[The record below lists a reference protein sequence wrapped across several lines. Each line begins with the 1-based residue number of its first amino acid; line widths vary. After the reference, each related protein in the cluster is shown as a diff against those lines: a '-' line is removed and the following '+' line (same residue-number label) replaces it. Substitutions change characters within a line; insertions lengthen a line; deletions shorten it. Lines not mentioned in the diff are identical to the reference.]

1 MPATKLQ
8 QRARTKY
15 ITVQEFQNQYSLSK
29 AQAYKI
35 LKMPEFEEVK
45 IKIGQKGIRL
55 DLDRTFEIMQML
67 FSWKERKQMKKTLQ
81 GFMFLTIVIGFVL
94 GMIAIAEILSKLIT
108 MEMIMTVVYIALG
121 YGITYILK
129 Y

>member
-35 LKMPEFEEVK
+35 LAMPEFEEVK

-55 DLDRTFEIMQML
+55 DLDRTFEIMQQL
-67 FSWKERKQMKKTLQ
+67 FC
-81 GFMFLTIVIGFVL
+81 
-94 GMIAIAEILSKLIT
+94 
-108 MEMIMTVVYIALG
+108 
-121 YGITYILK
+121 
-129 Y
+129 